1 MSSKFVHESD
11 IRLVDEAMNM
21 SYNFQKEVI
30 LSIEFCEKVRII
42 QKRQIEALSKL
53 ILKRKDKVNKYHN
66 SLQRKLGY
74 SLNSWM
80 LGLYFSKL
88 WTLSKSWNMRPTS
101 NSSTWAIFVCLLR
114 KMLSLSS
121 VVCLESLFVGAK
133 SANWT

>member
-53 ILKRKDKVNKYHN
+53 ILKRKDKANKYHN
-66 SLQRKLGY
+66 SLQRKLGN

-114 KMLSLSS
+114 KMLSLQS